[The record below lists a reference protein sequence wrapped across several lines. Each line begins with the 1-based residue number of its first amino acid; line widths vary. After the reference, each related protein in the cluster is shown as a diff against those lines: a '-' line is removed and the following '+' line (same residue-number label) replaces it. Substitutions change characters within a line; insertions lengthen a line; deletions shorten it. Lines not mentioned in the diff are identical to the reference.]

1 MMNDIRIIS
10 RLLKFSRTCRM
21 ECFRPETGANN
32 ANSAPHSTSFNIC
45 NNDIKTS
52 ISTTVARTMPLP
64 RLYTRRIPRI
74 LRPLRPPSNHVPS
87 SSPRFFH
94 TNSQLLLLSHPPVR
108 PQLPFLHSPSVALPP
123 RFPLRQ
129 PTSLPVSRLIST
141 ERRKKI
147 TEGIKVALSCYAIVM
162 LFYVIKEGLY
172 QEKVER
178 MFPTPPEWSFL
189 SRWDLRCARALQDPE
204 RMGKIATDWAAV
216 GAYYRELIPRLED
229 EGVDGKGLVKECAE
243 GGIVVDGVGQVG
255 FDVSGMSEPWKK
267 GYFEA
272 LMGAAEA
279 AEKLDGW
286 VFDPKRKVVSPREY
300 VVTKENAARPP
311 RPPPGKK
318 LADLPREEDCVEAF
332 QSPEVYYLKIL
343 TTGGFRT
350 NQRLDAALAY
360 ADWLDYKGLKETAGD
375 VYRWAMDIAAS
386 GLGVDAKNVVDV
398 KTGVLKDKGLQHVSD
413 NLLRAS
419 TALGVHEVRRG
430 DLTQALSIFLSVL
443 RARRALPAPPPTPTQ
458 TETTK
463 PREPGLLIQ
472 FTDFFKPRP
481 YPIPNATGDE
491 PPFRTHASACEEA
504 GLMVYI
510 GEIIYASSSPEHGL
524 SWTRDAVDTAELSI
538 LQLSD
543 TNDETQSIPFGM
555 QFSTPQERCQDCLKA
570 GLENWKKMVRKLVI
584 RAENEELDAMDA
596 ASGERWWWFGRGE
609 RKVREKMMARKRWEA
624 EEMILMERAR
634 GVSRLIGD
642 QGLAGLAAGSAVLL
656 R

>member
-1 MMNDIRIIS
+1 
-10 RLLKFSRTCRM
+10 
-21 ECFRPETGANN
+21 
-32 ANSAPHSTSFNIC
+32 
-45 NNDIKTS
+45 
-52 ISTTVARTMPLP
+52 
-64 RLYTRRIPRI
+64 
-74 LRPLRPPSNHVPS
+74 
-87 SSPRFFH
+87 
-94 TNSQLLLLSHPPVR
+94 
-108 PQLPFLHSPSVALPP
+108 
-123 RFPLRQ
+123 
-129 PTSLPVSRLIST
+129 
-141 ERRKKI
+141 
-147 TEGIKVALSCYAIVM
+147 M

-178 MFPTPPEWSFL
+178 MFPTPPDWSFL
-189 SRWDLRCARALQDPE
+189 SRWDLRCARALQNPE

-216 GAYYRELIPRLED
+216 GAYYRELVPRLED
-229 EGVDGKGLVKECAE
+229 EGVDGKGLVKDVGGEGE

-343 TTGGFRT
+343 TTRGFRT
-350 NQRLDAALAY
+350 NQKLDAALAY

-386 GLGVDAKNVVDV
+386 GLAVDAKQVVDV
-398 KTGVLKDKGLQHVSD
+398 KTGILKDKGLQHVSD

-443 RARRALPAPPPTPTQ
+443 RARRSLPAPPPPSPSQ
-458 TETTK
+458 
-463 PREPGLLIQ
+463 PEPADIPKQGLLTQ
-472 FTDFFKPRP
+472 LADFFKSRP
-481 YPIPNATGDE
+481 YPIPNTTGDE

-524 SWTRDAVDTAELSI
+524 SWTRDAVDTAELAI

-543 TNDETQSIPFGM
+543 EDDSNTQSIPFGM
-555 QFSTPQERCQDCLKA
+555 QFSTAQERCQDCLKT
-570 GLENWKKMVRKLVI
+570 GLDNWKKMVRKLVV
-584 RAENEELDAMDA
+584 RAENEELAAMDA
-596 ASGERWWWFGRGE
+596 ASGERWWWFGRGK
-609 RKVREKMMARKRWEA
+609 RTVREKMMARKRWEA

-642 QGLAGLAAGSAVLL
+642 QGMAAVAAGSAVLL